1 MEDNANLQDNDVEI
15 MPTDIVFDC
24 EHCGHNLVVDYRAAG
39 LQVPCPS
46 CGAIIQAPIPEG
58 MHIEDLD
65 CDPGEILQQLLQTRR
80 MLVKAE
86 AVAQKAGD
94 KVLEL
99 SAQLNEYRARFRSI
113 RDRLETLSDAVRIAD
128 ETRRGVLDLLSD
140 KTVPTPTVTLDD
152 AGLEPLD
159 K

>member
-1 MEDNANLQDNDVEI
+1 MDEETQDVEI

-24 EHCGHNLVVDYRAAG
+24 PHCGHNLVVDYRAAG

-58 MHIEDLD
+58 MHLEDLD
-65 CDPGEILQQLLQTRR
+65 SDPGELLSQLLQTRR

-86 AVAQKAGD
+86 AVAQQMGEKVAEMTQQIADYRKTLLAVKAR
-94 KVLEL
+94 V
-99 SAQLNEYRARFRSI
+99 
-113 RDRLETLSDAVRIAD
+113 ETLQEAAD
-128 ETRRGVLDLLSD
+128 LANATRQDVLDIIAS
-140 KTVPTPTVTLDD
+140 
-152 AGLEPLD
+152 AGGG

>member
-1 MEDNANLQDNDVEI
+1 MDEETQDVEI

-24 EHCGHNLVVDYRAAG
+24 PHCGHNLVVDYRAAG

-58 MHIEDLD
+58 MHLEDLD
-65 CDPGEILQQLLQTRR
+65 SDPGELLSQLLQTRR

-86 AVAQKAGD
+86 AVAQQMGEKVAEMMQQIADYRKTLLAVKAR
-94 KVLEL
+94 V
-99 SAQLNEYRARFRSI
+99 
-113 RDRLETLSDAVRIAD
+113 ETLQEAAD
-128 ETRRGVLDLLSD
+128 LANATRQDVLDIIAS
-140 KTVPTPTVTLDD
+140 
-152 AGLEPLD
+152 AGGG

>member
-1 MEDNANLQDNDVEI
+1 MDEETQDVEI

-24 EHCGHNLVVDYRAAG
+24 PHCGHNLVVDYRAAG

-58 MHIEDLD
+58 MHLEDLD
-65 CDPGEILQQLLQTRR
+65 SDPGELLSQLLQTRR

-86 AVAQKAGD
+86 AVAQQMGEKVAEMTQQIADYRKTLLAVKAR
-94 KVLEL
+94 V
-99 SAQLNEYRARFRSI
+99 
-113 RDRLETLSDAVRIAD
+113 ETLQEAAD
-128 ETRRGVLDLLSD
+128 LANATRQDLLDIIAS
-140 KTVPTPTVTLDD
+140 
-152 AGLEPLD
+152 AGGG